1 MSSNKLFQST
11 PVPRPKRNTI
21 DLSHE
26 KKLTCDMG
34 ELRVIYSDDIIPGDS
49 FSVQSEVFIR
59 FGPML
64 APVLHRIDAYVHY
77 FFVPYRQIFK
87 YGGAEDSEGGW
98 EDFITGHPEDPNRTA
113 TPPTVQLNDTTKVYF
128 GNQSLTGD
136 FGLPGVSGVAS
147 VTQNIDINVLPFVAY
162 QWIWD
167 NYYRDE
173 NLQSPI
179 VGPLGNFEAYGGD
192 LTTYAQYILT
202 GQYRNWEKD
211 YFTSALPTAY
221 KGLSSDVELDLDVY
235 GNGISP
241 NFTIAAGASTA
252 PTIGDAK
259 FDGTNR
265 TLQDAAGNPVF
276 FRDTDPTVNYTGIS
290 ATLEMLELRR
300 AQALLRYYEAANR
313 GGHRYVEHL
322 LGIYGVVSD
331 DARLQIPQYLGGGKQ
346 NIQISE
352 VLNASQTFDPTTGVN
367 DGVGG
372 VPVTIDPQ
380 ASMAGKGLSM
390 GKTNRFSQTFKE
402 HGIVLGILSILP
414 RTGYN
419 GGIPKM
425 FLKEDR
431 FDYFIPQLQHIG
443 EQEIKQVEVYY
454 DPVGTDKDDTFG
466 YTPRYAEYKFKSDSV
481 SGLFSTSMDYWHC
494 NRMIDSA
501 PALNESFIK
510 ADPSNDEMSRIFAAE
525 QIAGVDNIFVQV
537 YNSVRAKRPMS
548 LYSVPK

>member
-1 MSSNKLFQST
+1 MSSNALFQSS

-34 ELRVIYSDDIIPGDS
+34 ELRVIYSEDIIPGDS

-113 TPPTVQLNDTTKVYF
+113 VPPTVQLNNTTKVYF

-136 FGLPGVSGVAS
+136 FGLPGMSGAAS

-192 LTTYAQYILT
+192 LTTYAEYILT
-202 GQYRNWEKD
+202 GRYRNWEKD

-221 KGLSSDVELDLDVY
+221 KGLSSDVELDLDIT
-235 GNGISP
+235 GIGGIDTE
-241 NFTIAAGASTA
+241 FRTVAGAN
-252 PTIGDAK
+252 P
-259 FDGTNR
+259 
-265 TLQDAAGNPVF
+265 AAGNLQFGAGDPALEDSAGVKLS
-276 FRDTDPTVNYTGIS
+276 FRSGELLGAQAN
-290 ATLEMLELRR
+290 LEMLELRR

-331 DARLQIPQYLGGGKQ
+331 DHRLQLPQYLGGGKQ

-352 VLNASQTFDPTTGVN
+352 VLNNSQTFDPTAGVN
-367 DGVGG
+367 DGAGG

-380 ASMAGKGLSM
+380 ASMSGKGLSM

-425 FLKEDR
+425 FLKQDR
-431 FDYFIPQLQHIG
+431 FDFFIPQLQHIG

-454 DPVGTDKDDTFG
+454 DPTGTDADDTFG

-481 SGLFSTSMDYWHC
+481 SGLFATSMDYWHC

-501 PALNESFIK
+501 PALNEAFIK